1 MGWPYLGETLQL
13 YSQDPN
19 IFFASKQKRYGE
31 IFKTHLLGCPCVML
45 ASPEAARF
53 VLVTQAHLF
62 KPTYPRSK
70 ERMIGPSAL
79 FFHQGDYH
87 LRLRK
92 LVQGA
97 LGPDALRALVPEVEA
112 AVRSTLASWDGHV
125 RSTFHAMKTV
135 SKQANMHDNLHSI
148 SRVYMYVGLEAC
160 IMANDVGNVE

>member
-1 MGWPYLGETLQL
+1 MW
-13 YSQDPN
+13 
-19 IFFASKQKRYGE
+19 RYGE

-87 LRLRK
+87 LRIRK

-135 SKQANMHDNLHSI
+135 SKQA
-148 SRVYMYVGLEAC
+148 C
-160 IMANDVGNVE
+160 IANGDVRNVE